1 MQPFYSAGAVSLQR
15 DHRRLHRR
23 GFLEP
28 RGFVRRGLASDASD
42 LSCRLRRGRDQS
54 YRIFRAWS
62 HRSRSR
68 CCCAGPC
75 DAVGESGSC
84 DAINSQCFNA
94 STQAALLNAETAA
107 AFAHAVRRGALSYE
121 LPFFVAITGMPPS
134 AHTRTAATSSASSS
148 SGVCA
153 VFVVTMCYIV

>member
-1 MQPFYSAGAVSLQR
+1 MGLPATPATFPADFVAAVTNHTESS
-15 DHRRLHRR
+15 
-23 GFLEP
+23 
-28 RGFVRRGLASDASD
+28 V
-42 LSCRLRRGRDQS
+42 RGRIAPVLDAAV
-54 YRIFRAWS
+54 RVHAM
-62 HRSRSR
+62 RSASLAHAMRSIR
-68 CCCAGPC
+68 SART
-75 DAVGESGSC
+75 
-84 DAINSQCFNA
+84 CFNA

-153 VFVVTMCYIV
+153 VFVVTMCEIV